1 MYVVI
6 AHPTLSFPTL
16 ICLPSI
22 NSLRSLAMDL
32 DEGLGSH
39 VEEFARELD
48 DKKSPASNGAG
59 AETEEGYGSFDDE
72 YDDIDD
78 DECDA

>member
-1 MYVVI
+1 
-6 AHPTLSFPTL
+6 
-16 ICLPSI
+16 
-22 NSLRSLAMDL
+22 MDL

-48 DKKSPASNGAG
+48 DKKTSSSNGAG
-59 AETEEGYGSFDDE
+59 ASGEGDEGYGSFDDE
-72 YDDIDD
+72 YDDIEE

>member
-1 MYVVI
+1 
-6 AHPTLSFPTL
+6 
-16 ICLPSI
+16 
-22 NSLRSLAMDL
+22 MDL

-48 DKKSPASNGAG
+48 DKKAPSGTGAHP
-59 AETEEGYGSFDDE
+59 GSGGDHDHGDCDDEDCFEDE
-72 YDDIDD
+72 YDDVED

>member
-1 MYVVI
+1 
-6 AHPTLSFPTL
+6 
-16 ICLPSI
+16 
-22 NSLRSLAMDL
+22 MDL

-48 DKKSPASNGAG
+48 DKKSPSGAG
-59 AETEEGYGSFDDE
+59 ANGHGGSGDCDDEDCFEDE
-72 YDDIDD
+72 YDDIED